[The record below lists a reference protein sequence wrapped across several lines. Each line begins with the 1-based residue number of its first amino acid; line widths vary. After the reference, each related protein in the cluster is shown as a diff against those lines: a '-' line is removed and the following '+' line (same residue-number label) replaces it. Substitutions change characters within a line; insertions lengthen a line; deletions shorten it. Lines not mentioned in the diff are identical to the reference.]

1 MPTITKIPKR
11 KSTYEK
17 HDKNAEIA
25 QIYNTSNWKKLR
37 LAHLMQYPLCEHCLE
52 NGIITP
58 ATQVHHIREIS
69 NGSTLEEMKGIAFD
83 PKNLQSLCEKCHR
96 QEHLNRSHS

>member
-11 KSTYEK
+11 KSKYEK

-25 QIYNTSNWKKLR
+25 QIYNTSIWKNLR
-37 LAHLMQYPLCEHCLE
+37 KAQLIKCPLCEHCLE
-52 NGIITP
+52 KGIITP
-58 ATQVHHIREIS
+58 ATQVHHIWEIS
-69 NGSTLEEMKGIAFD
+69 NGTTLEEMKGIAYN

-96 QEHLNRSHS
+96 EEHLKRSHS